1 MKIDTHVLF
10 LILLAGVVSI
20 GLVGASIMSSDVTMK
35 QEVFDG
41 IKVSVPAD
49 SNFVKAGDGVY
60 KDSKYGITINTF
72 KDNSSMIDFLKNTKK
87 SKVIPVKN
95 QPPQS
100 VAFKKGDTI
109 NILVTNGQ
117 EGVSVSSTDGELTA
131 KIANNVIFSNNHKS
145 VKPAVIPGF
154 RPHLDLDD
162 DFDLMFLLLANVD
175 TKIFNQAILEQ
186 SIVKVASQEN
196 DNSISTDS
204 SSSSNSSSSDSNV
217 LSSDSDVSNINS
229 SSDLNNVLTEGNNS
243 DTSSDSTQ
251 ATPADSSSSD
261 DSSSAYTE
269 ETDSFTAQSAEPS
282 SVASPSSSAPA
293 SSGSSSSS
301 SSDSG
306 SSNNAPQ
313 KLSLSECQKAIEDS
327 IKGTGLT
334 IKKHEE
340 SGNEYI
346 FYLEDSQ
353 GNEKTIIIDPLTGD
367 MREGPN

>member
-196 DNSISTDS
+196 DNSIVQILHLIQLKLLLLIHHLVMILL
-204 SSSSNSSSSDSNV
+204 V
-217 LSSDSDVSNINS
+217 LMLKKLI
-229 SSDLNNVLTEGNNS
+229 
-243 DTSSDSTQ
+243 
-251 ATPADSSSSD
+251 
-261 DSSSAYTE
+261 
-269 ETDSFTAQSAEPS
+269 
-282 SVASPSSSAPA
+282 
-293 SSGSSSSS
+293 
-301 SSDSG
+301 
-306 SSNNAPQ
+306 
-313 KLSLSECQKAIEDS
+313 LSLHNQQN
-327 IKGTGLT
+327 L
-334 IKKHEE
+334 H
-340 SGNEYI
+340 
-346 FYLEDSQ
+346 L
-353 GNEKTIIIDPLTGD
+353 
-367 MREGPN
+367 